1 MPPLRDVAN
10 TTPTGADA
18 HNRSASKPPTH
29 RGRHVLRANAN
40 EVVTATETDDDSVSP
55 LSASA
60 RKRRSAVETEA
71 LIRDFERAGACAFA
85 FDAMRTR
92 CFHSTRVTV
101 DVLAL
106 FPLTELTDKRFA
118 CRFIRRTVERECA
131 AIEKT
136 AEEECARITA
146 EFNGKWKSMPK
157 KVKSTPLTE
166 YADELARDGGEDAL
180 LELIEINKV
189 LRSIDESLVRA
200 VVDEEALLRAAA
212 KSLVE
217 NVASEAE
224 KSNEAPPKLEV
235 AIDDVEARG
244 VLETFQNQIAA
255 LVARWRK
262 N

>member
-1 MPPLRDVAN
+1 
-10 TTPTGADA
+10 
-18 HNRSASKPPTH
+18 
-29 RGRHVLRANAN
+29 
-40 EVVTATETDDDSVSP
+40 
-55 LSASA
+55 
-60 RKRRSAVETEA
+60 
-71 LIRDFERAGACAFA
+71 
-85 FDAMRTR
+85 
-92 CFHSTRVTV
+92 
-101 DVLAL
+101 
-106 FPLTELTDKRFA
+106 
-118 CRFIRRTVERECA
+118 
-131 AIEKT
+131 
-136 AEEECARITA
+136 
-146 EFNGKWKSMPK
+146 MPK

-217 NVASEAE
+217 NVASEVE
-224 KSNEAPPKLEV
+224 KSHEAPPKLEV

>member
-1 MPPLRDVAN
+1 MTFSRC
-10 TTPTGADA
+10 
-18 HNRSASKPPTH
+18 
-29 RGRHVLRANAN
+29 
-40 EVVTATETDDDSVSP
+40 SP
-55 LSASA
+55 L
-60 RKRRSAVETEA
+60 
-71 LIRDFERAGACAFA
+71 
-85 FDAMRTR
+85 TR
-92 CFHSTRVTV
+92 
-101 DVLAL
+101 
-106 FPLTELTDKRFA
+106 LTDKRFA
-118 CRFIRRTVERECA
+118 CRFIRRAVERECA

-136 AEEECARITA
+136 AEDECVRITA
-146 EFNGKWKSMPK
+146 EFNGKWRSMPK
-157 KVKSTPLTE
+157 KVKSTLLTE

-224 KSNEAPPKLEV
+224 KSHEAPPKLEV

>member
-1 MPPLRDVAN
+1 
-10 TTPTGADA
+10 
-18 HNRSASKPPTH
+18 
-29 RGRHVLRANAN
+29 
-40 EVVTATETDDDSVSP
+40 
-55 LSASA
+55 
-60 RKRRSAVETEA
+60 
-71 LIRDFERAGACAFA
+71 
-85 FDAMRTR
+85 
-92 CFHSTRVTV
+92 
-101 DVLAL
+101 
-106 FPLTELTDKRFA
+106 
-118 CRFIRRTVERECA
+118 
-131 AIEKT
+131 
-136 AEEECARITA
+136 
-146 EFNGKWKSMPK
+146 MPK
-157 KVKSTPLTE
+157 KVKSTLLTE
-166 YADELARDGGEDAL
+166 YADELAQDGGEDAL

-224 KSNEAPPKLEV
+224 KSHEVPPKLEV